1 MKAKFSRAAEV
12 LWPGNQKSSLL
23 VRHHQDF
30 NKSCHTNCKQ
40 YRSICKKKKK
50 KKKSKFYIY
59 FFFIF
64 SYFLPLLYLL
74 YSFISTLLCC
84 CFNSDRS
91 TVRTSSTTPFFFF
104 FFFSGSGIYSSDFIL
119 VLLIS
124 CTSRCRKA
132 NRLIDRYTNCSQQK
146 YLTYSK
152 NENFH
157 QLLFLFKDDHQE
169 WETLI

>member
-1 MKAKFSRAAEV
+1 MLQRCSDLEIR
-12 LWPGNQKSSLL
+12 NQVCWYVTIKTLIRVVTLIVNNIAVS
-23 VRHHQDF
+23 V
-30 NKSCHTNCKQ
+30 
-40 YRSICKKKKK
+40 KKKK

-169 WETLI
+169 